1 MWLWKKNSFL
11 NSWFAYL
18 SNEGK
23 NTKAAEFFG
32 GLNELA
38 LGGHWDCLLTEVIW
52 SLSRLLS
59 LAFFSHPPPS
69 STLPLPAILTWQN
82 WDSSGLSLHY
92 YSSTTILYI
101 STKDRGQNNLR
112 KQFPGNHSNSS
123 FGTSERPQVPFWWL
137 LLYHTLKNDSDVLFW
152 TRVPQLG
159 SSPQGLGEGGGG
171 GGGRGAGRWRVR
183 GWPAC
188 GNVRCATCSSA
199 GSALGREGLDPG
211 RRQGPGQEA
220 LVAHS
225 PVCLSNITLWT
236 FLWTKP
242 RTPERP
248 AAVLPGFSHLLRWKL
263 VMEKKPGVTKA
274 ALWTQESIKTGN
286 WASLQ

>member
-1 MWLWKKNSFL
+1 M
-11 NSWFAYL
+11 
-18 SNEGK
+18 G
-23 NTKAAEFFG
+23 AETARSG
-32 GLNELA
+32 RSSD
-38 LGGHWDCLLTEVIW
+38 HCP
-52 SLSRLLS
+52 RLLS

-101 STKDRGQNNLR
+101 STKDREQNNLR
-112 KQFPGNHSNSS
+112 KQFPRNHHYSNSS

-159 SSPQGLGEGGGG
+159 SSPRRVGGGE
-171 GGGRGAGRWRVR
+171 WRVR

-188 GNVRCATCSSA
+188 GNVSCRTCSSA
-199 GSALGREGLDPG
+199 GSALGRKGLDPG
-211 RRQGPGQEA
+211 RRQGPGREG

-242 RTPERP
+242 RAPERP
-248 AAVLPGFSHLLRWKL
+248 AAVLPEFSHLLRWKL

-274 ALWTQESIKTGN
+274 ALSSQESIKTGN